1 MHQAHRKQ
9 LLKALKDSMKAARAS
24 KREAKKQLV
33 AVGIINSK
41 GEILAPYKNLCTP
54 QKQA

>member
-24 KREAKKQLV
+24 KHEAKKQLL
-33 AVGIINSK
+33 AVGILNAK
-41 GEILAPYKNLCTP
+41 GEIREPYKSLFI
-54 QKQA
+54 QKSQA

>member
-41 GEILAPYKNLCTP
+41 GEVLAPYKNLCTP